1 MNAIT
6 LDRNALNGL
15 FENQKKLDDLFD
27 SIFDDD
33 NFFISSTPSSA
44 QAATCHLEFKKVEI
58 PRAYNGRKGMEPLY
72 AIKHHPFFFVVPITL
87 ELTVIYFVVT
97 HQL

>member
-33 NFFISSTPSSA
+33 NFFISSAPASVPSAIRYPEHSPSYDRS
-44 QAATCHLEFKKVEI
+44 KVIES
-58 PRAYNGRKGMEPLY
+58 LY
-72 AIKHHPFFFVVPITL
+72 TIKHHPMFFVLPITL
-87 ELTVIYFVVT
+87 ELSVFYWVVT
-97 HQL
+97 HLL

>member
-33 NFFISSTPSSA
+33 NFFISSAPAPAQSA
-44 QAATCHLEFKKVEI
+44 IRYPESKVEH
-58 PRAYNGRKGMEPLY
+58 PLEY
-72 AIKHHPFFFVVPITL
+72 ERSKVIESLYTIKHHPLSFVLPIAL
-87 ELTVIYFVVT
+87 ELTVFYWVIT
-97 HQL
+97 HLL

>member
-33 NFFISSTPSSA
+33 NFFIGSTPSPA
-44 QAATCHLEFKKVEI
+44 QAATCHLEFKKVEH
-58 PRAYNGRKGMEPLY
+58 PRADNGSKGIKSFY

-87 ELTVIYFVVT
+87 ELTVLYFVIT
-97 HQL
+97 HLL

>member
-1 MNAIT
+1 MNAIN

-33 NFFISSTPSSA
+33 NFFISSAPASVQTPI
-44 QAATCHLEFKKVEI
+44 HHPELKVEH
-58 PRAYNGRKGMEPLY
+58 PPPAYDRSKVIESLY
-72 AIKHHPFFFVVPITL
+72 TIKHHPLFFVLPITL
-87 ELTVIYFVVT
+87 ELSVFYWVVT
-97 HQL
+97 HLL

>member
-33 NFFISSTPSSA
+33 NFFISSSPVSVQTVTSRPELKIEHPPTYDRSKIIES
-44 QAATCHLEFKKVEI
+44 LDK
-58 PRAYNGRKGMEPLY
+58 
-72 AIKHHPFFFVVPITL
+72 IKHHPLFFVLPITL
-87 ELTVIYFVVT
+87 ELTVFYWVMT
-97 HQL
+97 HLL

>member
-33 NFFISSTPSSA
+33 NFFISSAPASV
-44 QAATCHLEFKKVEI
+44 QAAIRHPELKVEH
-58 PRAYNGRKGMEPLY
+58 PLAYDRSKVIESLY
-72 AIKHHPFFFVVPITL
+72 TIKHHPLFFVLPITL
-87 ELTVIYFVVT
+87 ELSVFYWVMT
-97 HQL
+97 HLL